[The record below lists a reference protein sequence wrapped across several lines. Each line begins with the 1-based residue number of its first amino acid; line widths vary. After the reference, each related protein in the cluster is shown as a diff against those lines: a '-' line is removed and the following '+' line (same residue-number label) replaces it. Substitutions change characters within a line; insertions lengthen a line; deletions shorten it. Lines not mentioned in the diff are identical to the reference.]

1 MRPFR
6 VLVTRRLP
14 GGWLNLL
21 YDEAEVEL
29 WEQDYPPPRDWFL
42 EKVRDKDGI
51 LVTLTE
57 RVDRELI
64 DSATRLRVIS
74 TYSVGYDHVD
84 VKYAKSRGIIV
95 THTPEVL
102 TDATADLIFGLLIAV
117 ARRIVEGDRLI
128 REGDWNKPWHPEFM
142 LGKEV
147 HHSTLGI
154 IGMGRIGK
162 AVAKR
167 AKGFD
172 MRVIYYSRRKHEEV
186 DAEYVDLDTLLRE
199 SDFVVVTVDLNPETY
214 HMIDYEKLRK
224 MKRTAFLI
232 NASRGAV
239 IKEED
244 LVRALKEGLIAG
256 AALDVFEREPIG
268 KDHPL
273 TQLPNVVLTPHI
285 GSATRETREKM
296 AEVAVKNLILALKG
310 QKPLYE
316 VP

>member
-1 MRPFR
+1 VPHK
-6 VLVTRRLP
+6 VVVTRRLP
-14 GGWLNLL
+14 GGWVEELRKV
-21 YDEAEVEL
+21 AQVEL
-29 WEQDYPPPRDWFL
+29 WEGENPAPRDWIL
-42 EKVRDKDGI
+42 ERVVDADGI
-51 LVTLTE
+51 LVTLVD

-64 DSATRLRVIS
+64 DRAKRLKVIS
-74 TYSVGYDHVD
+74 TYSVGYDHID
-84 VKYAKSRGIIV
+84 VAYAKSKGITV
-95 THTPEVL
+95 TYTPEVL
-102 TDATADLIFGLLIAV
+102 TEATADLIFGLLLAV

-128 REGDWNKPWHPEFM
+128 REGNWNKPWSPEFM

-147 HHSTLGI
+147 HGSTLGI
-154 IGMGRIGK
+154 VGMGRIGRS
-162 AVAKR
+162 VARR

-186 DAEYVDLDTLLRE
+186 DYEYVDLDTLLRE
-199 SDFVVVTVDLNPETY
+199 SDFVVLTVDLNPETY
-214 HMIDYEKLRK
+214 HLIDYEKFRK

-239 IKEED
+239 VKEDD

-273 TQLPNVVLTPHI
+273 AQLPNVVLTPHI
-285 GSATRETREKM
+285 GSATRETRERM
-296 AEVAVKNLILALKG
+296 AEVAVRNLILALEG
-310 QKPLYE
+310 RKPLYE